1 MKNKKKIFVISYYGN
16 LNGTCMAEWLDDK
29 INSLKKLSYNI
40 DVLTSSFANKYKSSL
55 ANHWRVSSISIL
67 DFYYELKIL
76 LSVNRRLRLYDWLLL
91 PLVLTFGIILDLI
104 QFLLI
109 KGKGEGGWS
118 WTPGALVLSVIV
130 CIFKRPHI
138 IMSTG
143 GCASAHLVAVIVGKL
158 FQIFTVVEL
167 QDPLS
172 GENIGRNSRS
182 KFFLLKFE
190 KLLLNYADK
199 IVYVTKNAAS
209 AARKNFKS
217 EKIKGIY
224 PGARK
229 FNINYVG
236 KFKKSKK
243 FSLIHLG
250 SLYSNRN
257 LNSIINA
264 IDIAIKKKRILSK
277 KIELINM
284 GGDNDSFLDTV
295 RKKNYIKPLP
305 PTTRIKAIKFASKCN
320 VALLVQHVDNRS
332 RLTIPYKTYDY
343 LNLGIPII
351 AILNNNELK
360 NLLKKNGHKVFGFN
374 EIEKISDVILNFYEN
389 RASLNVKKNTLD
401 PLNQTRKLLQTPSSR
416 SYKSY

>member
-1 MKNKKKIFVISYYGN
+1 
-16 LNGTCMAEWLDDK
+16 
-29 INSLKKLSYNI
+29 
-40 DVLTSSFANKYKSSL
+40 
-55 ANHWRVSSISIL
+55 
-67 DFYYELKIL
+67 
-76 LSVNRRLRLYDWLLL
+76 
-91 PLVLTFGIILDLI
+91 
-104 QFLLI
+104 
-109 KGKGEGGWS
+109 
-118 WTPGALVLSVIV
+118 
-130 CIFKRPHI
+130 
-138 IMSTG
+138 
-143 GCASAHLVAVIVGKL
+143 
-158 FQIFTVVEL
+158 VEL

-305 PTTRIKAIKFASKCN
+305 PTTRLKAIKFAAKCN

-401 PLNQTRKLLQTPSSR
+401 PLNQTRKLLQTLSSR
-416 SYKSY
+416 S